1 MKVAFISSLNGGVGT
16 FTVGFVKEL
25 SKSVERID
33 LYLLS
38 TYKKSIRVPEL
49 PENVKIITTQ
59 RSAISLLIELF
70 FLINHL
76 KKHDIIHLNYASFF
90 LPVYITKKLWKVP
103 FIYTS
108 HNFPTPED
116 AILVNKL
123 RHIFE
128 AVCLKFAS
136 KNASAHITISD
147 YAKRMLQERY
157 KTSPIIINYGM
168 DTEKF
173 KFDEDKRK
181 AIRKALNITETV
193 FLILFVGVLYT
204 HKNAIT
210 LVNAMPEILK
220 NHPDAK
226 LLIIGDGDQ
235 YNEIRNRVHELELEK
250 SVIMKGFIEDVTP
263 FYSAAD
269 LFVLPST
276 NEGFGLVFLE
286 AMACGL
292 PIAASNCSSC
302 PEAVGDAGLLFD
314 PKSSKD
320 VAAKIIELM
329 NNSELYETLKENG
342 LERVREFTWART
354 AEQYYEVYKK
364 ALERNK

>member
-1 MKVAFISSLNGGVGT
+1 MKIGFISSLNGGVGT
-16 FTVGFVKEL
+16 FTVGLAKEL
-25 SKSVERID
+25 SKHVEQID

-38 TYKKSIRVPEL
+38 TYRKRIRVPEL

-59 RSAISLLIELF
+59 KSGLSLLIKLF
-70 FLINHL
+70 FSINHL

-108 HNFPTPED
+108 HNFPKPED
-116 AILVNKL
+116 VKFIKKLSRISEAIWL
-123 RHIFE
+123 RFS
-128 AVCLKFAS
+128 S
-136 KNASAHITISD
+136 KNASTHITISD

-157 KTSPIIINYGM
+157 KTSPTIINYGM
-168 DTEKF
+168 NAEMF
-173 KFDEDKRK
+173 KFDGDKRN
-181 AIRKALNITETV
+181 AIRKALSINETD
-193 FLILFVGVLYT
+193 FLILFVGVLYK
-204 HKNAIT
+204 HKNVIT

-220 NHPDAK
+220 INPDTK
-226 LLIIGDGDQ
+226 LLIIGDGVQ
-235 YNEIRNRVHELELEK
+235 YNEIKNRVHELELEK
-250 SVIMKGFIEDVTP
+250 SVIMKGFIEDINP
-263 FYSAAD
+263 YYSAAD

-314 PKSSKD
+314 PESSKD
-320 VAAKIIELM
+320 VAAKITELM
-329 NNSELYETLKENG
+329 NNKELREKLKEKG
-342 LERVREFTWART
+342 LERVKLFTWART
-354 AEQYYEVYKK
+354 AEQYHEVYKK
-364 ALERNK
+364 ALEEK